1 MSKEKCFFV
10 AVCCLFDNGCFMGV
24 SHGAYGPY
32 GAHGPYGHYG
42 SYGTHGYRTDSAEN
56 I

>member
-1 MSKEKCFFV
+1 
-10 AVCCLFDNGCFMGV
+10 MGV
-24 SHGAYGPY
+24 SHGAYGLY
-32 GAHGPYGHYG
+32 GAHGPYGHHG

>member
-1 MSKEKCFFV
+1 MSVLCV
-10 AVCCLFDNGCFMGV
+10 A
-24 SHGAYGPY
+24 HGTYGPY
-32 GAHGPYGHYG
+32 GAHGPYGHHG